1 VKEVTG
7 GPEDARRRKPAPD
20 ELITLAE
27 AARWCEL
34 STASL
39 RRYAWEGKL
48 KARKMG
54 PVWVTT
60 LRAVE
65 EYLGGR
71 QRKRRPEGF
80 D

>member
-1 VKEVTG
+1 MKEVMG
-7 GPEDARRRKPAPD
+7 GPKDTRTQKPAPD

-27 AARWCEL
+27 AARWCHL
-34 STASL
+34 RPASL

-48 KARKMG
+48 RARKMG

-71 QRKRRPEGF
+71 QRKRGAREI
-80 D
+80 